1 MKKRMPGSTTA
12 ALAAVA
18 LMFGLVVSPAAVA
31 ARDAAR
37 AAAVGQ
43 PAPALR
49 LPTADGTY
57 LSLADQKGTVV
68 LVDFW
73 ASWCAPCRRAFP
85 AVDRLFADF
94 RSRGFR
100 VIAVNLDEKR
110 EDATAFLVARPHEID
125 VVFDPRGDSA
135 RAFGLAGMPSSYLIG
150 RDGTIRYAHE
160 GYSDKTV
167 DTYRIEIGRLLAEP
181 ADGGHT
187 R

>member
-1 MKKRMPGSTTA
+1 MKKRLRGFTPA
-12 ALAAVA
+12 ALAAMALISGVA
-18 LMFGLVVSPAAVA
+18 VSPVAFA

-43 PAPALR
+43 QAPVLR
-49 LPTADGTY
+49 LPTADGSY

-85 AVDRLFADF
+85 AVDQLFADF

-135 RAFGLAGMPSSYLIG
+135 RAFGLGGMPSSYLIG

-160 GYSDKTV
+160 GYSDKTI
-167 DTYRIEIGRLLAEP
+167 DAYRVEIGRLLAEP
-181 ADGGHT
+181 AEGGNT